1 MGTEGAGDKEH
12 ETNVSHGKAGVS
24 QVGQEN
30 GRLDVPRTLRDDLL
44 LKQCKEIKE
53 QYLATFQ
60 SKLAEVQVD
69 LQNSTKQVLQLF
81 Q

>member
-1 MGTEGAGDKEH
+1 MGTEGAGDKESQ
-12 ETNVSHGKAGVS
+12 TNVSHGKAGGS
-24 QVGQEN
+24 RQEN

>member
-1 MGTEGAGDKEH
+1 MGTEGAGDKDH
-12 ETNVSHGKAGVS
+12 ETNVSHDKAGVS
-24 QVGQEN
+24 QFGQES